1 MLGPSGCG
9 KTTLLNVLCG
19 KVTNG
24 VSKGRITVNGVPG
37 IPLSRL
43 RNVMG
48 FVPQDDIV
56 HEDLTVK

>member
-1 MLGPSGCG
+1 MSLQTIVPA
-9 KTTLLNVLCG
+9 
-19 KVTNG
+19 G
-24 VSKGRITVNGVPG
+24 VDVWVWVWVWYCG

-43 RNVMG
+43 PNVMS